1 MIMNTG
7 KLLLTSTGLSSEN
20 IAKRF
25 QSFFADPGSQAVAI
39 VTTAAEGKDKNKY
52 SQLAKRQFEEM
63 GFTKIDFV
71 DLEAEPDRD
80 FSSYGVIYV
89 CGGNTFKL
97 LKFAREANFKISI
110 ENLLSRG
117 GVYVGVSAGSIIV
130 GPSINIANEVEPD
143 PNDIGLED
151 LTGFNITDLIILPHY
166 SSEVEEE
173 TNVFEKRYGVI
184 VERLNNSQAALL
196 ENAEKTIVE

>member
-1 MIMNTG
+1 MNTG

-25 QSFFADPGSQAVAI
+25 QSFFTDHGGQTVAI
-39 VTTAAEGKDKNKY
+39 VTTAAEGKEQNKY
-52 SQLAKRQFEEM
+52 SQLAKKQFEEM
-63 GFTKIDFV
+63 GFIKVDFV
-71 DLEAEPDRD
+71 DLEAEPSRN

-97 LKFAREANFKISI
+97 LKFAREASFKTSI

-143 PNDIGLED
+143 PNDIGLKD

-166 SSEVEEE
+166 SPEVEEE
-173 TNVFEKRYGVI
+173 TKAFEKKYGVI
-184 VERLNNSQAALL
+184 VERLNNYQAALL
-196 ENAEKTIVE
+196 EDGEKIIVE

>member
-25 QSFFADPGSQAVAI
+25 QSFFTDPGSQAVAI
-39 VTTAAEGKDKNKY
+39 VTTASEDKEQNKY
-52 SQLAKRQFEEM
+52 SQLAKKQFEGM
-63 GFTKIDFV
+63 GFTKIDFI
-71 DLEAEPDRD
+71 DLETEPATN

-97 LKFAREANFKISI
+97 LKFAREANFQSSI
-110 ENLLSRG
+110 DDLLKRN

-130 GPSINIANEVEPD
+130 GPSIDIANEVEPD

-151 LTGFNITDLIILPHY
+151 LTGFNITNLVILPHY
-166 SSEVEEE
+166 SPEIEEE
-173 TNVFEKRYGVI
+173 TKTFETKYGVI
-184 VERLNNSQAALL
+184 VERLNNSQAVLI
-196 ENAEKTIVE
+196 ENGGKTIIE

>member
-1 MIMNTG
+1 MNTG

-20 IAKRF
+20 VAKRF
-25 QSFFADPGSQAVAI
+25 QSFFTDSGSQAVAI
-39 VTTAAEGKDKNKY
+39 VTTAADDKEQNKY
-52 SQLAKRQFEEM
+52 SQLAKKQFEEM

-71 DLEAEPDRD
+71 DLEAEPGRD

-97 LKFAREANFKISI
+97 LKFAREANFKTSI

-143 PNDIGLED
+143 QNDISLED

-166 SSEVEEE
+166 SPEVEEE
-173 TNVFEKRYGVI
+173 TKVFEKKYGVT
-184 VERLNNSQAALL
+184 VDRLNNSQAAFL
-196 ENAEKTIVE
+196 ENGEKTIVE